1 MFLNSLYEKVAGRE
15 LPGVCGFTQTS
26 DTLIQQ
32 VIMEYVYKLIYF
44 LVHKE
49 CTCTKYV
56 YLHTSLCNTY

>member
-1 MFLNSLYEKVAGRE
+1 MFLNSLYEKVTGRE

-32 VIMEYVYKLIYF
+32 VIMEYVYKHLF
-44 LVHKE
+44 LEHKE

-56 YLHTSLCNTY
+56 YLCKSLWNTY

>member
-32 VIMEYVYKLIYF
+32 VIMEYVYKHLF

-49 CTCTKYV
+49 YTCTKYV
-56 YLHTSLCNTY
+56 YLHKSLSNTY